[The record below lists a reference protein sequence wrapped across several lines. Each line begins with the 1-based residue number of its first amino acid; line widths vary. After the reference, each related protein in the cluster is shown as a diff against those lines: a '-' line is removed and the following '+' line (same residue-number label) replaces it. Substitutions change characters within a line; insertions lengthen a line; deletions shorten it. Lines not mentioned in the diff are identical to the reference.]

1 MEGRPLPGNNVGFFW
16 RRDRGGRSVRSVETL
31 QGRVEAVSLETLSPI
46 VRQLLNDDQLALLD
60 REVSLLAGAGNATTR
75 GMFRISGAAR
85 LGSGKT
91 TSWRLVLKVI
101 GDSDL
106 FGSGY
111 CHEPTDWNYWK
122 REALAF
128 ESGLLD
134 GWPGPL
140 WPIRALAVDE
150 VGADE
155 AWIWL
160 QSCSNGD
167 VKEKWSLDQLASTAY
182 DLGAVAAQWVATPP
196 SYDQHP
202 WLDRRWVDGWVATTR
217 QLGADHA
224 AGHDGC
230 WNTGPLREVV
240 SESTRGRVATL
251 MAAAGTLQEQLASLP
266 LTLAHHD
273 AQWSNAFSA
282 QESGRGQGTV
292 LIDWSYL
299 GLAPVGTDL
308 GLSVGWN
315 VLNGA
320 IDSRHAQAHDQSA
333 TEAYLRGLREHGWAG
348 SPDDVRFAG
357 VASASLAAVTLLAA
371 QASWLCPAQVAS
383 VGDEIPTWPEEA
395 ATQRLTDVATVM
407 AEWSAGL
414 DFVLDLGEEAIR
426 LSDQLR

>member
-1 MEGRPLPGNNVGFFW
+1 M
-16 RRDRGGRSVRSVETL
+16 
-31 QGRVEAVSLETLSPI
+31 
-46 VRQLLNDDQLALLD
+46 RQLLNDDQLAVLD
-60 REVSLLAGAGNATTR
+60 REVRPFAGAGSATTR
-75 GMFRISGAAR
+75 GLFRISGTAR

-106 FGSGY
+106 LGSGH

-140 WPIRALAVDE
+140 FPIRALAVDE
-150 VGADE
+150 VGADA

-160 QSCSNGD
+160 RSCSD
-167 VKEKWSLDQLASTAY
+167 DDIKEKWSLDQLASTAH
-182 DLGAVAAQWVATPP
+182 DMGAVAAQWVATPP
-196 SYDQHP
+196 SLDQHP
-202 WLDRRWVDGWVATTR
+202 WLDHRWVDGWVATAR
-217 QLGADHA
+217 KLGADHA
-224 AGHDGC
+224 AEHDGC
-230 WNTGPLREVV
+230 WNTGPLGQVV
-240 SESTRGRVATL
+240 SGSTRRRVATL
-251 MAAAGTLQEQLASLP
+251 MAAAGHLQEQLASLP

-282 QESGRGQGTV
+282 RELGPGRGTV

-315 VLNGA
+315 VVNGA
-320 IDSRHAQAHDQSA
+320 VDSRRAQDHDRSA

-348 SPDDVRFAG
+348 SPDAVRFARA
-357 VASASLAAVTLLAA
+357 ASASLAAVTLLAA
-371 QASWLCPAQVAS
+371 QASWLCTAEVSS
-383 VGDEIPTWPEEA
+383 VGDGMPTWPEET
-395 ATQRLTDVATVM
+395 ATLRHTDVATVM
-407 AEWSAGL
+407 AEWAAGL
-414 DFVLDLGEEAIR
+414 DFVLDLGEEAMS
-426 LSDQLR
+426 L

>member
-1 MEGRPLPGNNVGFFW
+1 MEREIATGNRVRFFW
-16 RRDRGGRSVRSVETL
+16 RRDRGGRSVRSVESL
-31 QGRVEAVSLETLSPI
+31 QGSVEAVSLERLSPI
-46 VRQLLNDDQLALLD
+46 VRLLLGDDQLVVLD
-60 REVSLLAGAGNATTR
+60 REVSPLAGAGNATTR
-75 GMFRISGAAR
+75 GLFGIRGAAR

-91 TSWRLVLKVI
+91 ASWRLVLKVV

-160 QSCSNGD
+160 QSCNDGD
-167 VKEKWSLDQLASTAY
+167 VKEKWSLDQLASTAH
-182 DLGAVAAQWVATPP
+182 DLGAVAAQWAAAPP
-196 SYDQHP
+196 SRDQHP
-202 WLDRRWVDGWVATTR
+202 WLDHRWIDGWVATAR
-217 QLGADHA
+217 KLGADHA

-230 WNTGPLREVV
+230 WTTGQLREVV
-240 SESTRGRVATL
+240 SETTPGRVGTL
-251 MAAAGTLQEQLASLP
+251 LAAAGDLQAQLASLP

-282 QESGRGQGTV
+282 QESGLGQGTV

-308 GLSVGWN
+308 GLSIGWN
-315 VLNGA
+315 VVNGA
-320 IDSRHAQAHDQSA
+320 VDSRRAQAHDQSA

-348 SPDDVRFAG
+348 SSDAVRFARA
-357 VASASLAAVTLLAA
+357 ASASLAAVTLLAV
-371 QASWLCPAQVAS
+371 QASWLCPAEVSS
-383 VGDEIPTWPEEA
+383 VGDDLSTWPDEA
-395 ATQRLTDVATVM
+395 AAQRHTDVVTFM
-407 AEWSAGL
+407 AEWAAGL

-426 LSDQLR
+426 LNDRLQ